1 MGFAHGIQTG
11 FGKIDVSSGLIDTTY
26 QSMDGKTRQGK
37 IAYKLYVPKSA
48 SDTNKKGA
56 VLLLHGYQNDHETSA
71 AYALELARRDLVV
84 MAIDAFGH
92 GRTTISMINR
102 GYVNH
107 KVTVNYG
114 MDSVAD
120 KTYAEIGG
128 PTRYKVMMNFSN
140 MSFFID
146 KYSTDDEGNKIL
158 DSSMGGIAAY
168 AFLSTLPYV
177 DDEKMAVSGHRGLG
191 LPGAWERRIRVPLSR
206 PRQSSCKLANYSR
219 KTFMIHP
226 RFTSITSSS

>member
-37 IAYKLYVPKSA
+37 IAYKLYVPKLA

-158 DSSMGGIAAY
+158 DSSMGGG
-168 AFLSTLPYV
+168 S
-177 DDEKMAVSGHRGLG
+177 
-191 LPGAWERRIRVPLSR
+191 RRLRLFV
-206 PRQSSCKLANYSR
+206 
-219 KTFMIHP
+219 HP
-226 RFTSITSSS
+226 ALR